1 MSPNKKQ
8 GNNKVLAHNISFFF
22 FFLVWEKDGRG
33 ASCIFLSSGTSL
45 SFLFF
50 SNQTFNFE
58 LIENSHA
65 IVRNHTSRSND
76 PVTHFPVVT
85 FYETIVPCYN
95 QDIDIDKAKTQNNL
109 SPTDLMLAYHSHPH
123 FLSTIFDLWWPL
135 VCSSFLQFCYFKNCV

>member
-1 MSPNKKQ
+1 MAKEQAVS
-8 GNNKVLAHNISFFF
+8 
-22 FFLVWEKDGRG
+22 
-33 ASCIFLSSGTSL
+33 
-45 SFLFF
+45 SFLLVLPCLIF

-65 IVRNHTSRSND
+65 IVRNHTARSND

-95 QDIDIDKAKTQNNL
+95 QDINIDKAKTQNSL
-109 SPTDLMLAYHSHPH
+109 SPTDLVLAFHSHPH
-123 FLSTIFDLWWPL
+123 FPSTIFDLWQPL